1 MTDARLGRGRI
12 LKRRERARSGRGG
25 LARGDRRGIREDGRP
40 DQFRGAPR
48 GGFIRGLRVH
58 ELPLGRR
65 AFVLLGLGR
74 AHLRGSRALRL
85 QLRNLILLV
94 GPRGDVAAQAAAAP
108 HRRSRH
114 PARLGALRRLRIRA
128 ARRGSCRSSGDARG
142 SALDRPPAPVRVGS
156 SRRAPDLAS
165 CLEWLEARGAPDRV
179 SVSFRTRAPRDGHS
193 TRRERRGDPV
203 RHLSSDALSCPSR
216 ASSPSA
222 CLSRCVVPS
231 RAPPRRDFTSRHPR
245 VNCRYGHLRQGVQP
259 GAEDGV

>member
-179 SVSFRTRAPRDGHS
+179 SAFGRVLHGTA
-193 TRRERRGDPV
+193 TLRGANGEAIP
-203 RHLSSDALSCPSR
+203 
-216 ASSPSA
+216 
-222 CLSRCVVPS
+222 CV
-231 RAPPRRDFTSRHPR
+231 TSRVTRYRARLAHRPR
-245 VNCRYGHLRQGVQP
+245 ARVCR
-259 GAEDGV
+259 GAWCPRARHRVGISRVGIRG